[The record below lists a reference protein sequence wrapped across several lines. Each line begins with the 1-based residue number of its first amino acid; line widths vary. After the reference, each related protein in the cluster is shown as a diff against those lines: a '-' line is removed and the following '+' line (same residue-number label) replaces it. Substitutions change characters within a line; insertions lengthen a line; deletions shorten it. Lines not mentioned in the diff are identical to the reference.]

1 MTTDPKPVYDLTG
14 KRVYVAGH
22 RGMVGSAL
30 VRRLEAEDCE
40 VLSVGRDEVD
50 LRRQAEVEGWM
61 AKEKPQAVFV
71 AAATV
76 GGILANDT
84 RPAEFIYDNLL
95 IEANL
100 IDAAFKCG
108 VEKLLFLGSSCA
120 YPKLAPQPI
129 SEDALLSGA
138 LEPTNQWYAVAKIAG
153 IMLCRAYRRQHGC
166 DFISAMPTN
175 LYGENDNFDLE
186 SSHVVPA
193 LIAKAHAA
201 KMNGDADMEVW
212 GTGKPRREFL
222 YVDDAADA
230 IVHLMK
236 YYSDDAHINVG
247 TGTDISIAE
256 LAEIIRTVTGFE
268 GGVRYITDKPD
279 GTPVKRLDVT
289 RLNALGWKA
298 KTGLRDGIERTYA
311 WYAVQSLAP
320 VLAEGG

>member
-1 MTTDPKPVYDLTG
+1 MTTNPKPVYDLSG

-30 VRRLEAEDCE
+30 LRRLQTEDCE
-40 VLSVGRDEVD
+40 VLSVGRDMVD
-50 LRRQAEVEGWM
+50 LRRQADVEGWM

-100 IDAAFKCG
+100 IHAAFKGG
-108 VEKLLFLGSSCA
+108 VDKLLFLGSSCA
-120 YPKLAPQPI
+120 YPKFTSQPLV
-129 SEDALLSGA
+129 EDALLSGA

-153 IMLCRAYRRQHGC
+153 VMLCRAYRRQYAC

-247 TGTDISIAE
+247 TGADVTIAE

-298 KTGLRDGIERTYA
+298 KTDLRDGIERTYA

>member
-1 MTTDPKPVYDLTG
+1 MTIDPRSVFKLSG

-61 AKEKPQAVFV
+61 AETKPQAVFV

-120 YPKLAPQPI
+120 YPKFAPQPMA
-129 SEDALLSGA
+129 EDALLSGA
-138 LEPTNQWYAVAKIAG
+138 LEPTNQWYAIAKIAG
-153 IMLCRAYRRQHGC
+153 IMLCQAYRRQYGC

-175 LYGENDNFDLE
+175 LYGENDNFDLK

-212 GTGKPRREFL
+212 GTGKSRREFL
-222 YVDDAADA
+222 HVDDAADA
-230 IVHLMK
+230 MVHLMK
-236 YYSDDAHINVG
+236 YYSGEGHINVG
-247 TGTDISIAE
+247 TGADITIAE
-256 LAEIIRTVTGFE
+256 LAELISAVVGYN
-268 GGVRYITDKPD
+268 GGIRYIADKPD
-279 GTPVKRLDVT
+279 GTPVKRLDVS
-289 RLNALGWKA
+289 LLKELGWMA
-298 KTGLRDGIERTYA
+298 KTDLRDGIERTYA
-311 WYAVQSLAP
+311 WYVAQLQAW
-320 VLAEGG
+320 AEDG

>member
-30 VRRLEAEDCE
+30 VRRLQTEDCE
-40 VLSVGRDEVD
+40 VLSVGRDVVD
-50 LRRQAEVEGWM
+50 LRRQADVEGWM

-100 IDAAFKCG
+100 IHAAFKGG
-108 VEKLLFLGSSCA
+108 VDKLLFLGTSCA
-120 YPKLAPQPI
+120 YPKFTSQPLV
-129 SEDALLSGA
+129 EDALLSGA

-153 IMLCRAYRRQHGC
+153 VMLCRAYRRQYAC

-247 TGTDISIAE
+247 TGADVTIAE

-298 KTGLRDGIERTYA
+298 KTDLRDGIERTYA

>member
-1 MTTDPKPVYDLTG
+1 MTTDSRPLYELRG

-30 VRRLEAEDCE
+30 VSRLQTEDCE
-40 VLSVGRDEVD
+40 VLSVGRDVVD
-50 LRRQAEVEGWM
+50 LRRQADVERWM

-100 IDAAFKCG
+100 IHAAFKGG
-108 VEKLLFLGSSCA
+108 VDKLLFLGTSCA
-120 YPKLAPQPI
+120 YPKFTTQPLV
-129 SEDALLSGA
+129 EDALLSGA

-153 IMLCRAYRRQHGC
+153 VMLCRAYRRQYAC

-186 SSHVVPA
+186 SGHVVPA

-247 TGTDISIAE
+247 TGADISIAE
-256 LAEIIRTVTGFE
+256 LVEIIRTVTGFE

-298 KTGLRDGIERTYA
+298 KTDLRDGIERTYA
-311 WYAVQSLAP
+311 WYAAHSPAP

>member
-40 VLSVGRDEVD
+40 VLSVGRDVVD
-50 LRRQAEVEGWM
+50 LRRQADVEGWM

-100 IDAAFKCG
+100 IHAAFKGG
-108 VEKLLFLGSSCA
+108 VDKLLFLGSSCA
-120 YPKLAPQPI
+120 YPKFTSQPLV
-129 SEDALLSGA
+129 EDALLSGA

-153 IMLCRAYRRQHGC
+153 VMLCRAYRRQYAC

-247 TGTDISIAE
+247 TGADVTIAE

-298 KTGLRDGIERTYA
+298 KTDLRDGIERTYA

>member
-1 MTTDPKPVYDLTG
+1 MTTDPKPVYDLSG

-40 VLSVGRDEVD
+40 VLSVGREEVD
-50 LRRQAEVEGWM
+50 LRRQADVEGWM

-100 IDAAFKCG
+100 IDAAFKGG
-108 VEKLLFLGSSCA
+108 VDKLLFLGTSCA
-120 YPKLAPQPI
+120 YPKFTSQPLV
-129 SEDALLSGA
+129 EDALLSGA

-153 IMLCRAYRRQHGC
+153 VMLCRAYRRQYAC

-247 TGTDISIAE
+247 TGADISIAE

-279 GTPVKRLDVT
+279 GTLVKRLDIT

-298 KTGLRDGIERTYA
+298 KTDLRDGIERTYA
-311 WYAVQSLAP
+311 WYAAQSLAP

>member
-1 MTTDPKPVYDLTG
+1 MTTDAKPVFELSG

-61 AKEKPQAVFV
+61 AEAKPQAVFV

-100 IDAAFKCG
+100 IHAAFKGG
-108 VEKLLFLGSSCA
+108 VDKLLFLGSSCA
-120 YPKLAPQPI
+120 YPKLASQPMG
-129 SEDALLSGA
+129 EDALLSGM
-138 LEPTNQWYAVAKIAG
+138 LEPTNQWYAIAKIAG
-153 IMLCRAYRRQHGC
+153 IMLCQAYRRQYGC

-201 KMNGDADMEVW
+201 KRNGDAYMKVW

-230 IVHLMK
+230 MVHLMK
-236 YYSDDAHINVG
+236 TYSGEAHINVG
-247 TGTDISIAE
+247 TGADITIAE
-256 LAEIIRTVTGFE
+256 LVELICDIVGFN
-268 GGVRYITDKPD
+268 GGVRYISEKPD
-279 GTPVKRLDVT
+279 GAPVKRLDVT

-298 KTGLRDGIERTYA
+298 NTDLRDGIARTYA
-311 WYAVQSLAP
+311 WYAAQSPAP
-320 VLAEGG
+320 APAEDG

>member
-153 IMLCRAYRRQHGC
+153 VMLCRAYRRQYAC
-166 DFISAMPTN
+166 DFIAAMPTN